1 MNQRLVFEQIKANA
15 SIHCILLNCSVD
27 FFRKMKMY
35 EEQELTMQ
43 VFSEPEM
50 VTNGSDVIVSPFELF
65 KC

>member
-1 MNQRLVFEQIKANA
+1 MHRLIVFCLIVPLIF
-15 SIHCILLNCSVD
+15 S
-27 FFRKMKMY
+27 RKMKMY

-50 VTNGSDVIVSPFELF
+50 VTNGSDVIVSPFKLF